1 MWSSTIEIVATQQS
15 FTIDTI
21 NYMDMVVSGVLA
33 VPLIA
38 SDVAEVYSIV
48 YDYSK

>member
-1 MWSSTIEIVATQQS
+1 MMHRYYKLHGYETT
-15 FTIDTI
+15 
-21 NYMDMVVSGVLA
+21 VVSGVLA

-38 SDVAEVYSIV
+38 SDVAEVYRIV